1 MQYLKECTNKEHSEK
16 FFLRNENFEGEG
28 AGGYNK
34 LYVYIKKLWYTV
46 LL

>member
-1 MQYLKECTNKEHSEK
+1 MQYLKERYKQGTFQK

-28 AGGYNK
+28 GYNN
-34 LYVYIKKLWYTV
+34 KKSWYTV